1 MKFVFLP
8 PQSDP
13 VPEWL
18 PRLRTEVP
26 GVAFVAPETDADA
39 LRELADADAAF
50 GTMTPEL
57 LAAAGRLR
65 WLQAPAAAPPA
76 GFYFPE
82 LIAHPA
88 LVTNFRE
95 IYNDHLSH
103 HILALM
109 LAFAKQLHR
118 YRDLQRRRLWEPL
131 GGVDG
136 GEIFLPDTS
145 AVIVGLGGV
154 GTETARLCKELGM
167 RIVAADARRTE
178 APPWVDELHP
188 PERLDALLGGG
199 DFVILTIPHTPRTEG
214 LFDAAKFRLMKDS
227 AIFINVGRGMTTRLD
242 DLDAALARGPHRR
255 CRPRRIRA
263 GAAAARSPPVGRPQH
278 HHHPARSGSVG
289 RAPGRTPLRHR
300 ARQPAALRRR
310 PPVAQPGGKGT
321 LVLVPQLG

>member
-13 VPEWL
+13 IPEWL
-18 PRLRTEVP
+18 PRLRAETT

-57 LAAAGRLR
+57 VAAAGKLR

-118 YRDLQRRRLWEPL
+118 YGDLQRRRLWEPL
-131 GGVDG
+131 GGADG

-167 RIVAADARRTE
+167 RIVAVDARRTE
-178 APPWVDELHP
+178 APRWVDELHP
-188 PERLDALLGGG
+188 PERLDAVLGGG

-214 LFDAAKFRLMKDS
+214 VFNAAKFRLMKDS

-242 DLDAALARGPHRR
+242 DLDAAL
-255 CRPRRIRA
+255 RA
-263 GAAAARSPPVGRPQH
+263 GRIGGAGLDVFELEPLPPDHPLWNAPNTIITPHVAAASGAHLDERRYAIVRDNLQRFIAGRP
-278 HHHPARSGSVG
+278 
-289 RAPGRTPLRHR
+289 LRNLVDK
-300 ARQPAALRRR
+300 ALWF
-310 PPVAQPGGKGT
+310 
-321 LVLVPQLG
+321 

>member
-13 VPEWL
+13 IPEWL
-18 PRLRTEVP
+18 PRLRAETT
-26 GVAFVAPETDADA
+26 GVAFVAPETGADA
-39 LRELADADAAF
+39 LRELADAGAAF

-57 LAAAGRLR
+57 LAAAGKLR

-131 GGVDG
+131 GGADG

-167 RIVAADARRTE
+167 RIVAVDARRTE
-178 APPWVDELHP
+178 APRWVDELHP
-188 PERLDALLGGG
+188 PERLDAVLGGG

-242 DLDAALARGPHRR
+242 DLDAAL
-255 CRPRRIRA
+255 RA
-263 GAAAARSPPVGRPQH
+263 GRIGGAGLDVFELEPLPPDHPLWDAPNTIITPHVAAASGAHLDERRYAIVRDNLQRFVAGRP
-278 HHHPARSGSVG
+278 
-289 RAPGRTPLRHR
+289 LRNR
-300 ARQPAALRRR
+300 VDKALWF
-310 PPVAQPGGKGT
+310 
-321 LVLVPQLG
+321 

>member
-8 PQSDP
+8 PHFDP
-13 VPEWL
+13 IPEWL

-26 GVAFVAPETDADA
+26 EVAFVAPETDADA

-57 LAAAGRLR
+57 VAAAGRLR

-118 YRDLQRRRLWEPL
+118 YRDLQLRRLWEPL
-131 GGVDG
+131 GGADG
-136 GEIFLPDTS
+136 GEIFLPDAS

-167 RIVAADARRTE
+167 RIVAVDARRTE
-178 APPWVDELHP
+178 APPGVDELHP
-188 PERLDALLGGG
+188 PERLDAVLGGG

-242 DLDAALARGPHRR
+242 DLDAAL
-255 CRPRRIRA
+255 RA
-263 GAAAARSPPVGRPQH
+263 GRIGGAGLDVFELEPLPRDHPLWDAPNTIITPHVAAASGAHLDQRRYAIVRDNLQRFVAGRP
-278 HHHPARSGSVG
+278 
-289 RAPGRTPLRHR
+289 LRN
-300 ARQPAALRRR
+300 
-310 PPVAQPGGKGT
+310 
-321 LVLVPQLG
+321 LVDKSLWF

>member
-26 GVAFVAPETDADA
+26 GVAFVAPESDAGA
-39 LRELADADAAF
+39 VRELAEADAAF

-57 LAAAGRLR
+57 VAAAGRLR

-82 LIAHPA
+82 LIAHPT

-103 HILALM
+103 HILALL

-118 YRDLQRRRLWEPL
+118 YGDLQRRRLWEPL
-131 GGVDG
+131 DGADG
-136 GEIFLPDTS
+136 GEIFLPDAS

-167 RIVAADARRTE
+167 RIVAVDALRTE

-188 PERLDALLGGG
+188 PERLDAVLGGG

-242 DLDAALARGPHRR
+242 DLDAAL
-255 CRPRRIRA
+255 RA
-263 GAAAARSPPVGRPQH
+263 GRIGGAGLDVFELEPLPPAHPLWDAPNTIITPHVAAASGAHLDERRYAIVRDNLQRFIAGRP
-278 HHHPARSGSVG
+278 
-289 RAPGRTPLRHR
+289 LRNLVNK
-300 ARQPAALRRR
+300 ALWF
-310 PPVAQPGGKGT
+310 
-321 LVLVPQLG
+321 

>member
-26 GVAFVAPETDADA
+26 GVAFVTPETDADA

-57 LAAAGRLR
+57 VAAAARLR

-82 LIAHPA
+82 LVAHPA

-118 YRDLQRRRLWEPL
+118 YRDLQLRRLWEPL
-131 GGVDG
+131 GGADG
-136 GEIFLPDTS
+136 GETFLPDSS

-154 GTETARLCKELGM
+154 GTETARLCKQLGM
-167 RIVAADARRTE
+167 RIAAVDARRTE

-188 PERLDALLGGG
+188 PERLDAVLGGG

-242 DLDAALARGPHRR
+242 DLDAALRSGRLGGAGLDVFELEPLPPDHPLWDAPNTIITPHV
-255 CRPRRIRA
+255 
-263 GAAAARSPPVGRPQH
+263 AAASGAHLDERRYAIVRDNLLRFVAGRP
-278 HHHPARSGSVG
+278 
-289 RAPGRTPLRHR
+289 LRNLVDK
-300 ARQPAALRRR
+300 ALWY
-310 PPVAQPGGKGT
+310 
-321 LVLVPQLG
+321 

>member
-13 VPEWL
+13 IPEWL

-26 GVAFVAPETDADA
+26 GVAFMAPETDAGA

-57 LAAAGRLR
+57 VAAAGKLR

-82 LIAHPA
+82 LIAHPT

-118 YRDLQRRRLWEPL
+118 YGALQRRRLWEPL
-131 GGVDG
+131 DG
-136 GEIFLPDTS
+136 ADGAEIFLPDAN

-167 RIVAADARRTE
+167 RIVAVDARRTE

-188 PERLDALLGGG
+188 PERLDAVLGGG

-242 DLDAALARGPHRR
+242 DLDAAL
-255 CRPRRIRA
+255 RA
-263 GAAAARSPPVGRPQH
+263 GRIGGAGLDVFELEPLPPAHPLWDAPNTIITPHVAAASGAHLNERRYAIVRDNLQRFIAGRP
-278 HHHPARSGSVG
+278 
-289 RAPGRTPLRHR
+289 LRN
-300 ARQPAALRRR
+300 L
-310 PPVAQPGGKGT
+310 VDKT
-321 LVLVPQLG
+321 LWF

>member
-26 GVAFVAPETDADA
+26 EVAVVAPETDADA

-57 LAAAGRLR
+57 VAAAGRLR

-103 HILALM
+103 HVLALM

-131 GGVDG
+131 GGADG
-136 GEIFLPDTS
+136 GEIFLPDS
-145 AVIVGLGGV
+145 GAVIVGLGGV

-167 RIVAADARRTE
+167 RIVAVDARRTE

-188 PERLDALLGGG
+188 PERLDAVLGGG

-242 DLDAALARGPHRR
+242 DLDAAL
-255 CRPRRIRA
+255 RA
-263 GAAAARSPPVGRPQH
+263 GRIGGAGLDVFELEPLPPDHPLWDAPNTIITPHVAAASGAHLDERRYAIVRDNLQRFAAGRP
-278 HHHPARSGSVG
+278 
-289 RAPGRTPLRHR
+289 LRN
-300 ARQPAALRRR
+300 L
-310 PPVAQPGGKGT
+310 VDKT
-321 LVLVPQLG
+321 LWF

>member
-1 MKFVFLP
+1 M
-8 PQSDP
+8 
-13 VPEWL
+13 
-18 PRLRTEVP
+18 
-26 GVAFVAPETDADA
+26 APETDAGA

-118 YRDLQRRRLWEPL
+118 YRDLQLRRLWEPL
-131 GGVDG
+131 GGADG
-136 GEIFLPDTS
+136 GEIFLPDTG

-167 RIVAADARRTE
+167 RIVAVDARRTE

-188 PERLDALLGGG
+188 PERLDTVLGGG

-227 AIFINVGRGMTTRLD
+227 AIFIRSLSESGSWDEGPFDPRESHETTRLPAESAEC
-242 DLDAALARGPHRR
+242 LVALARVPKQTLQVRS
-255 CRPRRIRA
+255 RA
-263 GAAAARSPPVGRPQH
+263 V
-278 HHHPARSGSVG
+278 
-289 RAPGRTPLRHR
+289 
-300 ARQPAALRRR
+300 RQ
-310 PPVAQPGGKGT
+310 QS
-321 LVLVPQLG
+321 

>member
-18 PRLRTEVP
+18 PRLRAEAPET
-26 GVAFVAPETDADA
+26 AFVAPETDADA

-57 LAAAGRLR
+57 VAAAGKLR

-103 HILALM
+103 HVLALM

-118 YRDLQRRRLWEPL
+118 YRDLQRRRRWEPL
-131 GGVDG
+131 GGAHG
-136 GEIFLPDTS
+136 GETFLPDAS

-167 RIVAADARRTE
+167 RTVAVDARRSE

-188 PERLDALLGGG
+188 PERLDTVLGGG

-214 LFDAAKFRLMKDS
+214 LFDAAKFRLMKDG

-242 DLDAALARGPHRR
+242 DLDAAL
-255 CRPRRIRA
+255 RA
-263 GAAAARSPPVGRPQH
+263 GRIGGAGLDVFELEPLPADHPLWDAPNTIITPHVAAASGAHLDERRYGIVRDNLQRFVAGRP
-278 HHHPARSGSVG
+278 
-289 RAPGRTPLRHR
+289 LRNLVDK
-300 ARQPAALRRR
+300 ALWF
-310 PPVAQPGGKGT
+310 
-321 LVLVPQLG
+321 